1 MAEKYKV
8 NSIAKRVRLTPT
20 GEFIEVYEVSF
31 TTVSG
36 VSTSVDIPVNQF
48 SPERV
53 KESIEAE
60 ADKIEAVFKL

>member
-48 SPERV
+48 TPERV
-53 KESIEAE
+53 KERIEAE

>member
-48 SPERV
+48 SPEGV
-53 KESIEAE
+53 KERIEAE